1 MELVY
6 KTFDELTSAE
16 VYELL
21 RARSE
26 IFVVEQT
33 CVYQDIDGIDY
44 RSVHVFYKNDDGS
57 VAGCL
62 RLYTADMGQDVI
74 QLGRMLTV
82 KHGTGL
88 GGKLLHAGVEYA
100 KKHMNAKKIFLHA
113 QKYAIGF
120 YAKEGFEVC
129 SEEFLE
135 DEIPHV
141 EMELVCG

>member
-1 MELVY
+1 MEILY
-6 KTFDELTSAE
+6 KTFDELTSKE

-44 RSVHVFYKNDDGS
+44 KSVHVFSKNGDGS

-62 RLYTADMGQDVI
+62 RLYYNDEPGTV

-82 KHGTGL
+82 KHGMGL

-100 KKHMNAKKIFLHA
+100 KKHMGAKRVFLHA
-113 QKYAIGF
+113 QKYALGF
-120 YAKEGFEVC
+120 YAKEGFLVC
-129 SEEFLE
+129 SDEFLE
-135 DEIPHV
+135 DDIPHH
-141 EMELVCG
+141 EMELVF